1 MHNCIPYV
9 CGHSGIQCLDCQAW
23 FFNIIMENLLTTN
36 GEAFISSY
44 AHMCRH
50 RSELLIQGLDDI
62 RWVKGIGISVSP
74 VWIKT
79 APAKLQ
85 ITLKIWFTNFN
96 KCHAF
101 DFLCHP
107 SFYGTQIAHIAP
119 CPKWSLRGGGGL
131 HHPPPPGAA
140 KASGCHSNQ
149 STIHYQTRNS
159 NIILSTIYHHH

>member
-1 MHNCIPYV
+1 
-9 CGHSGIQCLDCQAW
+9 
-23 FFNIIMENLLTTN
+23 MENLLTTN

-131 HHPPPPGAA
+131 HHPPPREPLKPQGATPT
-140 KASGCHSNQ
+140 NQ
-149 STIHYQTRNS
+149 QYITRPEIPISFYQPF
-159 NIILSTIYHHH
+159 IIIIRDQRYSAIAGIYSAI